1 MLIFEHGN
9 KLQKEGFFA
18 ISRAWAKEKV
28 FSSQEELDPRHLDSE
43 CSTTGPMKLP
53 LDKWVITLL

>member
-1 MLIFEHGN
+1 MEIN
-9 KLQKEGFFA
+9 YRKVFFA

-28 FSSQEELDPRHLDSE
+28 FSSQEELDPGHLDSE

>member
-1 MLIFEHGN
+1 MSLEIN
-9 KLQKEGFFA
+9 YRKKVFFA

-28 FSSQEELDPRHLDSE
+28 FSSHEESDPRYLDSE